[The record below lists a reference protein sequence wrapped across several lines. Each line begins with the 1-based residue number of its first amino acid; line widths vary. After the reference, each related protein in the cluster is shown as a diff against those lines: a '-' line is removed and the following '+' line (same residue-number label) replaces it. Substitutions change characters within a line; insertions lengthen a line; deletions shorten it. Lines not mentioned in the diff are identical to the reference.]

1 MTLWQRFFKAIGG
14 LGPDDPE
21 DVPRWAVAESRES
34 LLPEFHGPS
43 EIARFLMWLGLLAY
57 DPEIPDWKRGYFYNM
72 KWQWAF
78 WKGPYYDYVVQNRHL
93 PGHNIKMRWVRSRAP
108 WDDI

>member
-1 MTLWQRFFKAIGG
+1 MTTWQRFFKAIGG
-14 LGPDDPE
+14 TGPGDPWPPSRWDLG
-21 DVPRWAVAESRES
+21 
-34 LLPEFHGPS
+34 LPEHIRPVNAG
-43 EIARFLMWLGLLAY
+43 EIAQFFMWLGFLAR
-57 DPEIPDWKRGYFYNM
+57 DPNETPERASFYYCM

-78 WKGPYYDYVVQNRHL
+78 WKGPYHDYVVQNRHL